1 MGKSSRKMNKKIN
14 RQQVK
19 AENKEMIALQTKLAQ
34 QYEAMDY
41 DGALETIAE
50 LMGKKCYEPEIMFK
64 AAQIFFLQGDY
75 KRSASWVTNTL
86 QYNSGHVDARLLLA
100 RICLLEDRNDDAMAI
115 YDVILQRGAS
125 SLTPEQQDD
134 IKEATDYIVRTDGA
148 WLQDN
153 YPLVAN
159 LVMETGRNEKA
170 MKPQEMQE
178 SVVSAAVETDKVMT
192 DIMQSPVSLREK
204 IAMLNAYAGGCFV
217 ASDYEGAMKFLQKAE
232 ELDAHDNMTLRNLAM
247 LAKEMGQQEKAL
259 AYAGRMNGTDFVLLK
274 QLL

>member
-19 AENKEMIALQTKLAQ
+19 AENKEMTALQTKLAQ

-41 DGALETIAE
+41 DGALETITE

-86 QYNSGHVDARLLLA
+86 QYNSGHVGARLLLA

-125 SLTPEQQDD
+125 SLTPEQQ
-134 IKEATDYIVRTDGA
+134 EWVLRLFAHYGYSENMA
-148 WLQDN
+148 FEN
-153 YPLVAN
+153 YCDV
-159 LVMETGRNEKA
+159 
-170 MKPQEMQE
+170 
-178 SVVSAAVETDKVMT
+178 
-192 DIMQSPVSLREK
+192 
-204 IAMLNAYAGGCFV
+204 
-217 ASDYEGAMKFLQKAE
+217 
-232 ELDAHDNMTLRNLAM
+232 LDFS
-247 LAKEMGQQEKAL
+247 E
-259 AYAGRMNGTDFVLLK
+259 
-274 QLL
+274 